1 MQVLSPWREGE
12 VVTETAGAGMA
23 TYAVAVA
30 EDAAVEE
37 YSQLI
42 DLEENRV
49 VGERYELSFRYTHHG
64 DVVTRWSVQLVA
76 RTSSNGHAET
86 LFASGQASI
95 GDAASRQDLAATD
108 FEATYML
115 YERHWRSLLEAA
127 ESATRSEAEQRHHAD
142 ALTLCGQA
150 WRGTH
155 GHVVADRLRTFA
167 AISVVALASDPALH
181 VVRRAA
187 AHYPEPVTLA
197 IYRPDERQLDLTL
210 LDTAT
215 IEALIDDP
223 GPLRAGAD
231 SSAGTVL
238 TGPDAY
244 GLLHPGYIGS
254 TATTGFKDHR

>member
-1 MQVLSPWREGE
+1 M
-12 VVTETAGAGMA
+12 TETAGAGMA
-23 TYAVAVA
+23 TYTVAVA
-30 EDAAVEE
+30 EDAAIEE

-64 DVVTRWSVQLVA
+64 DVVSRWSVQLVA

-95 GDAASRQDLAATD
+95 GAAPSRQDLAATD

-127 ESATRSEAEQRHHAD
+127 ESATRTAAEQRHHAD
-142 ALTLCGQA
+142 ALILFGQA
-150 WRGTH
+150 WRGIH
-155 GHVVADRLRTFA
+155 GHVVADRLCSFA
-167 AISVVALASDPALH
+167 AISVLALASEPALQ

-187 AHYPEPVTLA
+187 AHHPEPVTLA
-197 IYRPDERQLDLTL
+197 IYRPGEQQLDLTL
-210 LDTAT
+210 IDTAT

-223 GPLRAGAD
+223 GPLRAGPD

-238 TGPDAY
+238 AGPNASA
-244 GLLHPGYIGS
+244 LLHPGYIGS
-254 TATTGFKDHR
+254 TAGFKARE